1 MDPNTSAA
9 LAELNRA
16 FYTRFAGDFAR
27 TRRTW
32 PPSFERILPYMR
44 SAINLL
50 DLGCGNARLFAFM
63 LEHGWS
69 GHYTGLDGSEALLAI
84 AAHNAGLS
92 AGHDSVTFARFVL
105 ADLLSP
111 DWTSR
116 LADSDEPSALWPSF
130 ASIAALAVLHHI
142 PGAAQRARFVAAC
155 GSLLAPAGKLVISTW
170 QFLGS
175 TRLQARILPWR
186 AAGISESEV
195 EPGDYLLSW
204 GEGAAGQRYCAAIG
218 LDDLVA
224 LADAAGLEAVET
236 FYADGHEGNLNLYA
250 VFTPKKKVP

>member
-27 TRRTW
+27 TRRAW

-50 DLGCGNARLFAFM
+50 DLGCGNARLLAFL

-84 AAHNAGLS
+84 AARNAGLS
-92 AGHDSVTFARFVL
+92 AGRNSGTLARFVL

-111 DWTSR
+111 DWASR
-116 LADSDEPSALWPSF
+116 LAGGAGPSALEPSF
-130 ASIAALAVLHHI
+130 GCIAALAVLHHI
-142 PGAAQRARFVAAC
+142 PGVAQRARFVAAC
-155 GSLLAPAGKLVISTW
+155 ASLLAPVGKLVISTW

-175 TRLQARILPWR
+175 TRLRARILPWR
-186 AAGISESEV
+186 VAGIIESEV

-204 GEGAAGQRYCAAIG
+204 GQGAAGQRYCAAIG

-224 LADAAGLEAVET
+224 LADAAGLEAVEA
-236 FYADGHEGNLNLYA
+236 FYADGHEGNLNLYG
-250 VFTPKKKVP
+250 VFRPKEKVS